1 MQLIEKT
8 KDLENFCQILNAREF
23 ICVDLEFMR
32 ERTYFAKLCSIQI
45 ASVAESAVIDPL
57 APGLNLTSF
66 FNLMQAPSVT
76 KVFHSGR
83 QDIEIIYNLCGKI
96 PAPLFDTQIAA
107 QALGFGEAVSYETLV
122 NAVLHI
128 ELDKSSRLSDWS
140 KRPLNENQL
149 RYALSDVTHLVNI
162 YQHIRNELQ
171 KQHRLDWIAGE
182 IEALANPEI
191 YRVNPREAW
200 QKIRHRSSKT
210 IYYLISALHD
220 RKPKRNWLRSE
231 VFVPIWPP
239 AESAMKSLQRWKMS
253 NNWQKKITSYLHRST
268 RRSQILLYMNYLNC
282 CSALPPKNKKSSPT
296 CWHRKM
302 ILKTFAAAL
311 PGTFPSCTAG
321 VMKFSAATP
330 KKSAAA
336 KPLFSTIP
344 PAGILSLS
352 TSQNNCRNRS
362 KIFLVFSSFRL

>member
-1 MQLIEKT
+1 MANANVPIKSSTIKDRTFQENPMQLIEKT
-8 KDLENFCQILNAREF
+8 EDLENFCQILNAREF

-140 KRPLNENQL
+140 NSFAMPCQT
-149 RYALSDVTHLVNI
+149 S
-162 YQHIRNELQ
+162 
-171 KQHRLDWIAGE
+171 
-182 IEALANPEI
+182 
-191 YRVNPREAW
+191 
-200 QKIRHRSSKT
+200 
-210 IYYLISALHD
+210 
-220 RKPKRNWLRSE
+220 
-231 VFVPIWPP
+231 PIW
-239 AESAMKSLQRWKMS
+239 
-253 NNWQKKITSYLHRST
+253 
-268 RRSQILLYMNYLNC
+268 
-282 CSALPPKNKKSSPT
+282 
-296 CWHRKM
+296 
-302 ILKTFAAAL
+302 
-311 PGTFPSCTAG
+311 
-321 VMKFSAATP
+321 
-330 KKSAAA
+330 
-336 KPLFSTIP
+336 
-344 PAGILSLS
+344 
-352 TSQNNCRNRS
+352 
-362 KIFLVFSSFRL
+362 